1 MTLPR
6 LVAWERDDEAAG
18 HSMAHVEA
26 DANGWV
32 AHGTEVLAGPGPQLL
47 LSCTFTIHVDDRWAA
62 TDVTADAVSALGSRS
77 VRLRADGAG
86 HWQVDG
92 SPAPHLTGCVDIDIA
107 ATPLTNTFPIRR
119 LTDLPVGRSVT
130 SPVAWVDVPS
140 LQVQRVDQTYRR
152 LGLREWEYGD
162 PDHGTFALTVDD
174 DGLVVDYAGFARRV
188 AG

>member
-6 LVAWERDDEAAG
+6 LVAWQRDDEAAG
-18 HSMAHVEA
+18 HSMARIATTA
-26 DANGWV
+26 DGWV
-32 AHGTEVLAGPGPQLL
+32 VHGTEVLAGPTPDLI
-47 LSCTFTIHVDDRWAA
+47 LSCTFTIEVDASWAA
-62 TDVTADAVSALGSRS
+62 RAVAVSAVSSLGDRTVTLS
-77 VRLRADGAG
+77 ADGAG
-86 HWQVDG
+86 TWQADG
-92 SPAPHLTGCVDIDIA
+92 SPAPQLDGCIDVDIA

-119 LTDLPVGRSVT
+119 LADLPVGRSVT

-152 LGLREWEYGD
+152 LGPREWEYGD